1 MDAKVSG
8 ARTACGYITTD
19 SYLRVFRAGVSNE
32 TVLPRNE
39 IFFLPRNEIFFVPRN
54 EIFFVP
60 RNEIYF
66 FKYDASP
73 THKLNILEISILT
86 VT

>member
-19 SYLRVFRAGVSNE
+19 SYLRAFRAGVSNE

-39 IFFLPRNEIFFVPRN
+39 IFFVPRN
-54 EIFFVP
+54 EIFFFTTK
-60 RNEIYF
+60 RNIFCTTKRNIFCTTKRNIF
-66 FKYDASP
+66 F
-73 THKLNILEISILT
+73 
-86 VT
+86 

>member
-54 EIFFVP
+54 EI
-60 RNEIYF
+60 YF

>member
-19 SYLRVFRAGVSNE
+19 SYLRAFRAGVSNE
-32 TVLPRNE
+32 TVLPRNEIFFVPRNE

-60 RNEIYF
+60 RNEIF
-66 FKYDASP
+66 FF
-73 THKLNILEISILT
+73 
-86 VT
+86 